1 MGSTMSMASRKRDPP
16 FDTQV
21 IHKRWQ
27 LALGRVK
34 MQAKSLE
41 DQLYELTTTPI
52 NLIARG
58 TPTIRSKGERTERS
72 YIAAPR
78 TQISLPPKHSD
89 HTITNRKSKNLSQHP
104 LNLSHHPC
112 PSPIL
117 LLHQLR
123 LPLRLLHLRQPMTPN
138 THLPTLSRLLR
149 TTACTRTCT
158 SHPSTASASA
168 GAAAGESRSGG
179 EGGGDSG
186 LGH

>member
-1 MGSTMSMASRKRDPP
+1 MASRKRDPP

-41 DQLYELTTTPI
+41 DLLYELTTNPI

-89 HTITNRKSKNLSQHP
+89 HTITNRKSIQL
-104 LNLSHHPC
+104 
-112 PSPIL
+112 PSSIA
-117 LLHQLR
+117 
-123 LPLRLLHLRQPMTPN
+123 LPLSVSATVLHDLHDKLRATEFSPLIHGKRSLLERAEDKIAKMARETREALKLSLHGSALITYVDLPEEWRNNPFV
-138 THLPTLSRLLR
+138 THGYR
-149 TTACTRTCT
+149 
-158 SHPSTASASA
+158 
-168 GAAAGESRSGG
+168 
-179 EGGGDSG
+179 
-186 LGH
+186 